1 MYPRVVK
8 YTDFDG
14 EQQEE
19 TLYFHLGRSEV
30 ADLEKDDETSF
41 SKMLM
46 DVGKKIDGAKI
57 INMCKTIIARSY
69 GVKSPDGKH
78 FWKKPEILEDFLYSA
93 AYDQLLWELLQSPSE
108 ALGFLANVMPFSK
121 EEREKI
127 QKPLAE
133 AQAALAA
140 AEEEAK
146 NSGTVTPL
154 VDGQ

>member
-8 YTDFDG
+8 YTDFDDV
-14 EQQEE
+14 EQEE

-41 SKMLM
+41 SKMLI

-57 INMCKTIIARSY
+57 INMCKTVIARSY

-78 FWKKPEILEDFLYSA
+78 FWKKPEYLEEFLYSA
-93 AYDQLLWELLQSPSE
+93 AYDQLLWELLQDPAE
-108 ALGFLANVMPFSK
+108 ALNFLANIMPFSK

-127 QKPLAE
+127 KQPLAE
-133 AQAALAA
+133 AQAAIA
-140 AEEEAK
+140 AEKEESK
-146 NSGTVTPL
+146 DSGTVTPL
-154 VDGQ
+154 VDGK